1 MDEFKKGDLKR
12 SSGDK
17 VKNRKQAA
25 AIGISEAREEGLKVP
40 KKKDWHKP
48 YARLPLFDFQFR

>member
-1 MDEFKKGDLKR
+1 MDGFKKGDLKR

-25 AIGISEAREEGLKVP
+25 DIGISEARRRIKGS
-40 KKKDWHKP
+40 KKE
-48 YARLPLFDFQFR
+48 RLT

>member
-1 MDEFKKGDLKR
+1 MRAKYPKKAQEKIGKVMDEFKKGDLKR

-40 KKKDWHKP
+40 KKKD
-48 YARLPLFDFQFR
+48 